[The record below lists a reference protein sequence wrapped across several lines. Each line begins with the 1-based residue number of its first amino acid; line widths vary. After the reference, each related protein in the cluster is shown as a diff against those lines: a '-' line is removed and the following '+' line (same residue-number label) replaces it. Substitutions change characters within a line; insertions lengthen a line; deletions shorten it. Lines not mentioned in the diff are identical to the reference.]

1 MKTPAPPS
9 AGESGAAQGS
19 RPAPPSRPSRAVL
32 ARDALAGIT
41 VALVLIPQALAYA
54 GVAGMPPIGG
64 LYAAALPPLAAALF
78 ASSPYLQ
85 TGPVA
90 LTSLL
95 TFGALAGRAPVG
107 SAAYVQLGILLALVV
122 GVVRVLIGV
131 LRGGLIAHLMSEP
144 MLMGFMPA
152 SAILIAASQ
161 LPAALGVQ
169 PEDGAGV
176 VDGALAALASPGDWE
191 LAAVGLAL
199 LSLAVI
205 FGGRRLHPLFPGVL
219 VVLLGGLALSLMGI
233 YHGAA
238 VGDIP
243 SGLPPITLDLPYG
256 ELPAL
261 IVPGAVIAVVGFAE
275 AASISRTYAIRD
287 RRPWS
292 ADREFFS
299 QGAANLVSGL
309 SGGYPVGGSFSRSAL
324 NRGAGAVT
332 RASGA
337 ITGLA
342 VLAFLPIASVLEP
355 LPKAVL
361 SAIVISAVLGLMRL
375 GRMVSLWPVSRPQ
388 FTIAATTFALTL
400 VLAPHVEQAVLAGVG
415 LALAVHL
422 VRELSL
428 RIETTVTGD
437 TLEIRPSGVLWFA
450 TAQDLEER
458 LSGLLEQYPEAQK
471 LRIALDGLGRIDLTG
486 VMALDRLLEDA
497 RAGGMEVEVTGA
509 PPQARGLLA
518 RYEHGKDSLS

>member
-1 MKTPAPPS
+1 MKTPLPPRQNQDARAPRPP
-9 AGESGAAQGS
+9 ES
-19 RPAPPSRPSRAVL
+19 PRPSRAAL
-32 ARDALAGIT
+32 ARDAVAGIT

-107 SAAYVQLGILLALVV
+107 SDAYVQLGILLALVV
-122 GVVRVLIGV
+122 GVVRVLISV
-131 LRGGLIAHLMSEP
+131 LRGGILAHLMSEP

-169 PEDGAGV
+169 PEAGAGV
-176 VDGALAALASPGDWE
+176 LGGAVSALLSPGDWE

-199 LSLAVI
+199 LSLAMI
-205 FGGRRLHPLFPGVL
+205 FGGRRLHWRFPGVL
-219 VVLLGGLALSLMGI
+219 VVLIAGLVLSMAGA
-233 YHGAA
+233 YGGAA

-243 SGLPPITLDLPYG
+243 SGLPAITLDLPYG
-256 ELPAL
+256 ELPSL

-275 AASISRTYAIRD
+275 AASISRTYAIRE
-287 RRPWS
+287 RRPWN

-299 QGAANLVSGL
+299 QGAANLVSGM

-324 NRGAGAVT
+324 NHSAGAVT

-342 VLAFLPIASVLEP
+342 VLVFLPFASVLEP

-375 GRMVSLWPVSRPQ
+375 GRMFSLWRDSRPQ
-388 FTIAATTFALTL
+388 FAVGAVTFALTL
-400 VLAPHVEQAVLAGVG
+400 LLAPHVEQAVLAGVG

-428 RIETTVTGD
+428 RIETTVTAG
-437 TLEIRPSGVLWFA
+437 TLEIRPRGVLWFA
-450 TAQDLEER
+450 TAEDLEDR
-458 LSGLLEQYPEAQK
+458 LSGLLEQHPEANR
-471 LRIALDGLGRIDLTG
+471 LRITLNGLGRIDLTG
-486 VMALDRLLEDA
+486 IMALSRLLDDA
-497 RAGGMEVEVTGA
+497 RGGGMEVEVTGA
-509 PPQARGLLA
+509 TPRIEGLLA
-518 RYEHGKDSLS
+518 RYAGDTGPVS